1 MTLYYKKG
9 LKKIADLLD
18 FVENTSDTVL
28 YVQDESKIRIE
39 SNNYRS
45 WSPIGHP
52 PVIERNGARQG
63 VNIIGATEISK
74 NYDSITNVYSSEQ
87 NITSTEIIKFL
98 DEVLAI
104 NKDRKVFL
112 IWDNAKIHTSKTVE
126 SFIEE
131 HKEELFVLNLP
142 PYSPMLNPQENVW
155 NKLKSYFY
163 QYKSRKS
170 IQEIIDF
177 VFEYF
182 NYANSNP
189 EQTKLLVNGRSYYK

>member
-1 MTLYYKKG
+1 MTLYYKKC
-9 LKKIADLLD
+9 LKKIANLLD
-18 FVENTSDTVL
+18 FVENTSDTAL

-45 WSPIGHP
+45 WSPIGQP
-52 PVIERNGARQG
+52 PIIERNGSRQG

-74 NYDSITNVYSSEQ
+74 NYDSVVNIYPSEQ

-98 DEVLAI
+98 DELLAI
-104 NKDRKVFL
+104 NKAKKVFL

-177 VFEYF
+177 VFDYF
-182 NYANSNP
+182 SYANVNT
-189 EQTKLLVNGRSYYK
+189 EETKLLINGRSYYK

>member
-1 MTLYYKKG
+1 MTLYYKKS

-52 PVIERNGARQG
+52 PIIERNGTRQG
-63 VNIIGATEISK
+63 VNIIGATEICK
-74 NYDSITNVYSSEQ
+74 NYDSIANVYSSEQ
-87 NITSTEIIKFL
+87 SITSTEIIKFL

-104 NKDRKVFL
+104 NKDKKVFL

-170 IQEIIDF
+170 IQEIMDF
-177 VFEYF
+177 VFNYF

-189 EQTKLLVNGRSYYK
+189 GQTKILVNGRSYYK